1 MHCFTLSFMGSQYI
15 FSNSIKPVWVL
26 LFEKFLNYEL
36 NIIVSSNQEMAEAG
50 KQ

>member
-1 MHCFTLSFMGSQYI
+1 MQCFTLSFMGSQYI

-26 LFEKFLNYEL
+26 LFDKFLNYEL
-36 NIIVSSNQEMAEAG
+36 NIVSSNQEMAEAG